1 MAFSSGNYRQAEFS
15 AHELKGAS
23 LSTGATRLGRLAM
36 DIENALKNN
45 DLGGVEI
52 FHFDDQM
59 VEALTHALG
68 VMTLTKH
75 PMKTINPEQSLKT

>member
-45 DLGGVEI
+45 DLEAAKS
-52 FHFDDQM
+52 FHIDLDQTG
-59 VEALTHALG
+59 EALTHALSG
-68 VMTLTKH
+68 VMTLTEH
-75 PMKTINPEQSLKT
+75 PMKTH